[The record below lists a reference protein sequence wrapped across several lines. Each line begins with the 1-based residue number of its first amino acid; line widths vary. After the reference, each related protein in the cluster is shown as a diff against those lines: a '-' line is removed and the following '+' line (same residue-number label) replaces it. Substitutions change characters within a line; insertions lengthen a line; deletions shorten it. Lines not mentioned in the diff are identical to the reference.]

1 MTNFSISIELLDY
14 KMEIAA
20 YKNIFQNEEDHFFY
34 KANHEIVLSLVRH
47 YLTAQSAMVL
57 DAGCGTGLMAAKLGR
72 FGRVW
77 GIDISPEAVKFAKKR
92 GVKVRKASVL
102 KIPFRANTFDLIT
115 SLDVIYHKQVDDIVA
130 LREFYR
136 VLKPNGILILRVP
149 ANKWL
154 KLNHDKEVHTRER
167 YIPGEL
173 KRKLLNAGFQIRL
186 LSFVN
191 MVLLP
196 LAILKQLQESFEPK
210 KIESGVGK
218 VHPLINRVLL
228 ALLLIEVTL
237 LRYVNLPFGL
247 GIISV
252 CRKTL

>member
-1 MTNFSISIELLDY
+1 
-14 KMEIAA
+14 MEIVE
-20 YKNIFQNEEDHFFY
+20 YRNIFQNEKDHFFY
-34 KANHEIVLSLVRH
+34 KANHEIVLSLVRR
-47 YLTAQSAMVL
+47 YLAAQSAMVL

-92 GVKVRKASVL
+92 NVKVKKASVL
-102 KIPFRANTFDLIT
+102 KIPFRADTFDLVT
-115 SLDVIYHKQVDDIVA
+115 SIDVIYHKQVRDSIA
-130 LREFYR
+130 LSEFYR
-136 VLKPNGILILRVP
+136 VLKPGGILILRVP

-154 KLNHDKEVHTRER
+154 RLVHDKEVHTRER
-167 YIPGEL
+167 YTPYEL
-173 KRKLLNAGFQIRL
+173 QKKLLRAGFQIEL

-196 LAILKQLQESFEPK
+196 LAILKQLKESLSNK
-210 KIESGVGK
+210 KIESGIGK
-218 VHPLINRVLL
+218 MHPVINKIIL

-247 GIISV
+247 GLVSV
-252 CRKTL
+252 CRKTRQ